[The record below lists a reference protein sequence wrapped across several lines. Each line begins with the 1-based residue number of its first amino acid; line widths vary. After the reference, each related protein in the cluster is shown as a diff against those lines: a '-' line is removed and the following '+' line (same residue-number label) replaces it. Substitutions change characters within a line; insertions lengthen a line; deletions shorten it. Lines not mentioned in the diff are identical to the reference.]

1 MKTVRYMLAVLS
13 ILFLAACGQTVT
25 APQTDDSAALTLTIS
40 ASGEVSLS
48 HAKGLATQRL
58 SLPDGQ
64 RLLVPFLEYRPVHLQ
79 VVKQEDGS
87 YDIRMAAKNI
97 TLNKQFGLPMRF
109 ARVVALNVLSSV
121 EPTVVASDL
130 GSDGVLSPGETSAE
144 FSFKVTPKN
153 LRRAVVYVVL
163 LEANVT
169 TLQAP

>member
-13 ILFLAACGQTVT
+13 ILVLAACGQRVT
-25 APQTDDSAALTLTIS
+25 APQTDDSAGMTLTIS
-40 ASGEVSLS
+40 AGGEVSLS
-48 HAKGLATQRL
+48 QPKGLASQSL

-64 RLLVPFLEYRPVHLQ
+64 RLLVPFLEYRPINLQ
-79 VVKQEDGS
+79 VVKQGDGS
-87 YDIRMAAKNI
+87 YDIRMAVKNI

-130 GSDGVLSPGETSAE
+130 GSDGVLSPGETSLQ
-144 FSFKVTPKN
+144 FSFKLTPKN
-153 LRRAVVYVVL
+153 PSRGVVYVVL

-169 TLQAP
+169 TLQGP